1 MKSNIISIESAP
13 AVKRPKVV
21 KGKGEHTFE
30 VNGRNFTIF
39 LKGRYWQINTMINKK
54 LLKRSLKK
62 TNHKAAVAIAE
73 PLIIKALAGCW
84 TEIENKRSRTKYGTT
99 FGQIFAAAPEVSRAS
114 AKAVHMYILHS
125 KEALARL
132 FPDRDP
138 ETIRLEELPSGAANI
153 VTKRITAEYTSNGN
167 RSRSKEY
174 GSAKE
179 AAVGASRTA
188 GIYCRGF
195 QWLFKSKSGSVR
207 VPLVPEYEAMG
218 LAIPPNILA
227 YLEVDI
233 DRHYSTITYNEI
245 ADEIWDRI
253 LPGIEEFN
261 TDEWLPR
268 RNRPRKAKRDAA
280 AERFPLTVNRGYGLV
295 QRPGLN
301 GWYAVISKLD
311 GLPTRWNTD
320 SATRE
325 EAQAVVEAWLKQGR
339 CLPLNPAAREQSLN
353 FVKAMDLYKMFCAAI
368 GGGLRR
374 EEITRLDH
382 DHFVP
387 QENGLHV
394 IGGIG
399 KNGKPIN
406 VRIQE
411 HWAAKLRPLIRPGG
425 GLFIDGR
432 DSETYR
438 YHRVVLYLQEW
449 MIEKARPLKWT
460 ADKYLHELRAYTGS
474 KIFMRD
480 PFAACEFMRH
490 GDVRITKKFYFRYG
504 KYEPVDV
511 Y

>member
-1 MKSNIISIESAP
+1 MKSNIVPIESAP
-13 AVKRPKVV
+13 KVKPKVA
-21 KGKGEHTFE
+21 KGKSEHTFE
-30 VNGRNFTIF
+30 VNGRRFTLF

-73 PLIIKALAGCW
+73 PLIIKAMAGCW

-114 AKAVHMYILHS
+114 AEAVQMYVNHS

-132 FPDRDP
+132 FPGRDP
-138 ETIRLEELPSGAANI
+138 ETVRLEELPSGAANI
-153 VTKRITAEYTSNGN
+153 VTKRMTAEYHANGN
-167 RSRSKEY
+167 RSRSKQY

-179 AAVGASRTA
+179 AAVGAARSA
-188 GIYCRGF
+188 GIYCRAF
-195 QWLFKSKSGSVR
+195 QWLFKSKSGTVR
-207 VPLVPEYEAMG
+207 VPLVPDYEAMG
-218 LAIPPNILA
+218 LAIPPNIIA
-227 YLEVDI
+227 YLELDI
-233 DRHYSTITYNEI
+233 DRHYDTIQYQPI
-245 ADEIWDRI
+245 ADEIWARI
-253 LPGIEEFN
+253 LPGIEKFN

-268 RNRPRKAKRDAA
+268 RNRPRRARREAVG
-280 AERFPLTVNRGYGLV
+280 ERFPLTVNLGYSIV
-295 QRPGLN
+295 QRPGLS
-301 GWYAVISKLD
+301 GWYAIICKLD
-311 GLPTRWNTD
+311 GLPTRWNTN
-320 SATRE
+320 SASRE
-325 EAQAVVEAWLKQGR
+325 EAQAVVEAWLEEGR

-353 FVKAMDLYKMFCAAI
+353 FVKALDLYKFFCAAI

-382 DHFVP
+382 DHFV
-387 QENGLHV
+387 EKKNGLNV

-399 KNGKPIN
+399 KGGKPIH

-411 HWAAKLRPLIRPGG
+411 HWAAKLRPLIKPGG

-438 YHRVVLYLQEW
+438 YHRVVVYLQEW
-449 MIEKARPLKWT
+449 MIETALPLKWT
-460 ADKYLHELRAYTGS
+460 ADKFLHELRAYTGS
-474 KIFMRD
+474 KIFKVD

-490 GDVRITKKFYFRYG
+490 GDVKITKKFYHRYD
-504 KYEPVDV
+504 EREVIDV